1 MDISPGLW
9 ITLFPPLGCLWIS
22 TSVPQGAGDS
32 VSPMTRRVLLR
43 PTLLPGLVRLWRDRH
58 TLQLGLDPERAVLL
72 EVADPAAAHLLP
84 LLDGTRSE
92 RDILDRANALN
103 IARDDARTLLDTL
116 RAAGLVVGAH
126 TLLPATLP
134 EPARRRLAAEAAALA
149 LTAPQAPGTPAQ
161 ILRRRAGARVVVTG
175 RGRLA
180 APVAVAL
187 AQAGIGHVSPEL
199 TGKVPAAEAAGF
211 GLLASDEHR
220 PRAVA
225 VAEAIIRCA
234 PGTRTQPLRRGRADL
249 VVQVGTD
256 RPAELTAAGYAQR
269 RQAHLLLTL
278 RDGTAVV
285 GPLVRGAGSPCLN
298 CLDLH
303 RRDRDPG
310 WPGLCAQLS
319 GAPALEP
326 CTATTL
332 LTAVGHAVGEV
343 LAFLDGGA
351 PETEGA
357 ALEISGTH
365 RIRRRAWPP
374 HPACGCARR
383 HRRGRPPAGIPTRR
397 GGSHPDEAVPTP
409 SRQSQ

>member
-1 MDISPGLW
+1 MTACHLV
-9 ITLFPPLGCLWIS
+9 TR
-22 TSVPQGAGDS
+22 TSLP
-32 VSPMTRRVLLR
+32 R
-43 PTLLPGLVRLWRDRH
+43 PTLLPGLARLWRDRH
-58 TLQLGLDPERAVLL
+58 TLQLGLDPARAVLL

-92 RDILDRANALN
+92 RDILDRAAE
-103 IARDDARTLLDTL
+103 IDVSRDDARTLLDTL

-126 TLLPATLP
+126 TLLPPALP
-134 EPARRRLAAEAAALA
+134 EPARRRLAPEAAALA
-149 LTAPQAPGTPAQ
+149 LTTPERAGTPAQ
-161 ILRRRAGARVVVTG
+161 ILRRRAGTRVVVTG

-180 APVAVAL
+180 APVAVFL
-187 AQAGIGHVSPEL
+187 AQAGVGHVSPEL
-199 TGKVPAAEAAGF
+199 AGTVRPAEATAF
-211 GLLASDEHR
+211 GLLPSDEHR
-220 PRAVA
+220 PRAAA
-225 VAEAIIRCA
+225 VAEAIARCV
-234 PGTRTQPLRRGRADL
+234 PGTRTHPLRRGRPDL
-249 VVQVGTD
+249 VIQVGTD
-256 RPAELTAAGYAQR
+256 RPAGLVAAGHAQR

-310 WPGLCAQLS
+310 WPDICAQLTGS
-319 GAPALEP
+319 PALEP
-326 CTATTL
+326 CTAATL
-332 LTAVGHAVGEV
+332 ITAVGHAVAEA

-357 ALEISGTH
+357 ALEISAPG

-383 HRRGRPPAGIPTRR
+383 HRRGRQRPESARAVVGATRTKR
-397 GGSHPDEAVPTP
+397 P
-409 SRQSQ
+409 